1 MPAARQPLL
10 VQTPSGLY
18 CPAADLYL
26 DPWRPVSRALI
37 THAHSDHARAGSAAY
52 ITHRTTA
59 ALLHQRLGT
68 TPSQVTGLEYGEVFT
83 ARGVQFSLHPAGH
96 VPGSAQILVEF
107 QGERWVFSGDY
118 KTEDDGC
125 STPLEVLKCD
135 TFISECTFGLPIF
148 SWQPQS
154 SVFGDIHS
162 WWRSNRSAG
171 VTSVVSAY
179 SLGKAQRVL
188 THLDHSIGPIV
199 VHPAIERIN
208 QALGIEVNG
217 ADTGLVIRKEDAPM
231 VVVPPAVV
239 ATPWLRRFG
248 ELRTAAVS
256 GWMAIGGM
264 RRRRGI
270 DKGFVLSDHADFRGL
285 HDVITATGAS
295 QVLLTHGYTAQFG
308 RYLSEQHPT
317 LRVAELGAE
326 FASEVEE

>member
-1 MPAARQPLL
+1 MLPTRQSLL

-26 DPWRPVSRALI
+26 DPWRPVARALV
-37 THAHSDHARAGSAAY
+37 THAHSDHARAGTAAY
-52 ITHRTTA
+52 ITHRISV

-68 TPSQVTGLEYGEVFT
+68 TSSQVTGLDYGQVLT
-83 ARGVQFSLHPAGH
+83 VRGVNFSLHPAGH
-96 VPGSAQILVEF
+96 VPGSAQILVES

-118 KTEDDGC
+118 KTEDDRC
-125 STPLEVLKCD
+125 SEPLEVVQCD

-154 SVFGDIHS
+154 VIFREIHD
-162 WWRSNRSAG
+162 WWHSNRNAG
-171 VTSVVSAY
+171 VASVIAAY

-188 THLDHSIGPIV
+188 KHLDSSVGPIV
-199 VHPAIERIN
+199 IHPAIQRIN
-208 QALGIEVNG
+208 HALGLELPGVSDSS
-217 ADTGLVIRKEDAPM
+217 AIRQDDSPM
-231 VVVPPAVV
+231 VLVPPAVV

-248 ELRTAAVS
+248 EYRTAAVS

-264 RRRRGI
+264 KRRRGV
-270 DKGFVLSDHADFRGL
+270 DKGFILSDHADFRGL
-285 HDVITATGAS
+285 HEVIKATGAA

-308 RYLSEQHPT
+308 RYLSEQHPA

-326 FASEVEE
+326 FSSEVEE